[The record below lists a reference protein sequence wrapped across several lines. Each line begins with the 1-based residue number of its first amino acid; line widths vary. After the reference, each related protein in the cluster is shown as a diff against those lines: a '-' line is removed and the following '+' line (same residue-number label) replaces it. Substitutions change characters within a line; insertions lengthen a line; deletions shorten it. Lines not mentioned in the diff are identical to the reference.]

1 MRRARPGVR
10 RAVLLLLLLLAI
22 AAALWSLAGQWHG
35 VRDGASQLSAWP
47 LMGAAAAAL
56 ASLAV
61 SLLTWRST
69 LAGLGT
75 RLPLSPAARIFF
87 VGQLGKYLPGSV
99 WPVLAQMELG
109 ASYGLSRRQVGTA
122 SLLAVGIGVPGALLI
137 GALAVPALFSNGA
150 AAFGLVFLA
159 LPVAAVLLHPR
170 VLNPALNRGL
180 RLLRR
185 SPLPERLSGRAIVR
199 VAVLSAVAQLLLG
212 VQAYLLAV
220 DLGAHGRYVLPL
232 VVGGFTLA
240 TVAGLLALP
249 VPAGAGVREAVLVA
263 ALTPV
268 LPVSRALLLA
278 VISRIL
284 LTTADLTMAT
294 GGWAASRRFVRK
306 KDASV
311 GATVA
316 TNARPMK

>member
-1 MRRARPGVR
+1 MTRARPGVR
-10 RAVLLLLLLLAI
+10 RAVLLLLLLLAL
-22 AAALWSLAGQWHG
+22 AAAVWSLADQWRG
-35 VRDGASQLSAWP
+35 VRNGVSQLSVLP
-47 LMGAAAAAL
+47 VVGAFAAAL
-56 ASLAV
+56 ASLGV

-75 RLPLSPAARIFF
+75 RLPLATAARIFF

-109 ASYGLSRRQVGTA
+109 ASYGLSRSQVGTA
-122 SLLAVGIGVPGALLI
+122 SLLALGIGVPGALLI
-137 GALAVPALFSNGA
+137 GTLAAPALFSGGA
-150 AAFGLVFLA
+150 AGFALVFLA
-159 LPVAAVLLHPR
+159 FPVAVTLLSPR
-170 VLNPALNRGL
+170 VLNPLLDHGF

-185 SPLPERLSGRAIVR
+185 PPLAGRLSGRAIVR
-199 VAVLSAVAQLLLG
+199 VAVLSGLANLLLG

-220 DLGAHGRYVLPL
+220 DLGAHGARVLPL

-263 ALTPV
+263 ALSPV
-268 LPVSRALLLA
+268 LPVSLALLVA

-284 LTTADLTMAT
+284 LTAADLTMAT
-294 GGWAASRRFVRK
+294 GGWAGSRRFVGK
-306 KDASV
+306 
-311 GATVA
+311 
-316 TNARPMK
+316 

>member
-1 MRRARPGVR
+1 MTRARPGIR
-10 RAVLLLLLLLAI
+10 RAVLLLLLLLALG
-22 AAALWSLAGQWHG
+22 AAVWSLADQWRG
-35 VRDGASQLSAWP
+35 VRDGVSQLSVLP
-47 LMGAAAAAL
+47 VVGAFAAAL
-56 ASLAV
+56 ASLGV

-75 RLPLSPAARIFF
+75 RLPLTTAARIFF

-109 ASYGLSRRQVGTA
+109 ASYGLSRSQVGTA
-122 SLLAVGIGVPGALLI
+122 SLLALGIGVPGALLI
-137 GALAVPALFSNGA
+137 GTLAAPALFSGGA
-150 AAFGLVFLA
+150 AGFAFVFLA
-159 LPVAAVLLHPR
+159 FPVAVTLLCPR
-170 VLNPALNRGL
+170 VLNPVLDHGF

-185 SPLPERLSGRAIVR
+185 PPLAGRLSGRAIVR
-199 VAVLSAVAQLLLG
+199 VAVLSGVANLLLG

-220 DLGAHGRYVLPL
+220 DLGAHGARVLPL

-263 ALTPV
+263 ALSPV
-268 LPVSRALLLA
+268 LPVSLALLVA

-284 LTTADLTMAT
+284 LTAADLTMAT
-294 GGWAASRRFVRK
+294 GGWAGSRRFVGK
-306 KDASV
+306 
-311 GATVA
+311 
-316 TNARPMK
+316 